1 MFFIG
6 KKTDSGYDQG
16 SFVHEDLPELPPRL
30 EQAGGSANSTP
41 KKNKRFPATTKTKS
55 IPAIFNRKKKHCQ
68 SAMAAIKTDNSTIG
82 NKIETTQ
89 EMANSELVSEH
100 QSDTGSDDI
109 YEDTAQEGSQDG
121 VMHSG
126 NATMHSGTATMHSG
140 IAPVHSGHAT
150 MHSGIA
156 PVHVGIAP
164 VHAGNENEN
173 QSESG
178 DSEGTDYEEFDY
190 PQPTDKNN
198 EDGVQP
204 SELRN
209 DGQSLNKSDDS
220 SSNDSIYDD
229 TEAIVPPQPV
239 HGRQNTLKNNTI
251 DADTINNNS
260 KKPNVSTKRKEPLP
274 VPTKRDK
281 SLSLIKENTHSVE
294 DNTLLFYALYNC
306 EGQQKGDLSFAQGD
320 IIYIVEKETGSLWWR
335 GRLRDQIGYV
345 PSNYLSQ
352 VYGN

>member
-1 MFFIG
+1 
-6 KKTDSGYDQG
+6 
-16 SFVHEDLPELPPRL
+16 
-30 EQAGGSANSTP
+30 
-41 KKNKRFPATTKTKS
+41 
-55 IPAIFNRKKKHCQ
+55 
-68 SAMAAIKTDNSTIG
+68 
-82 NKIETTQ
+82 
-89 EMANSELVSEH
+89 
-100 QSDTGSDDI
+100 
-109 YEDTAQEGSQDG
+109 
-121 VMHSG
+121 
-126 NATMHSGTATMHSG
+126 MHSGTA
-140 IAPVHSGHAT
+140 PVHS
-150 MHSGIA
+150 
-156 PVHVGIAP
+156 GIAP

-178 DSEGTDYEEFDY
+178 DSEGTDYEDFDY
-190 PQPTDKNN
+190 PQPTDKNK

-209 DGQSLNKSDDS
+209 DGLSGHKSDDS

-229 TEAIVPPQPV
+229 TETIIPPQPV
-239 HGRQNTLKNNTI
+239 HGRQNSMTNNRI
-251 DADTINNNS
+251 DTENNNNNS

-306 EGQQKGDLSFAQGD
+306 EGQQKGDLSFEQGD
-320 IIYIVEKETGSLWWR
+320 IIYIVEKQIGSQWWKGSLR
-335 GRLRDQIGYV
+335 NQIGYV